1 MSWSIPSHRAET
13 MHFDEPQLEL
23 FSFFIF
29 YVSISLKI
37 LNTICLKLNILLMS
51 DIYLSYVGC
60 FFLLEISYKKN
71 MFRKR
76 LNKLL
81 NPNFAKKILMK
92 EGFYIQGV
100 PKKKTSP

>member
-1 MSWSIPSHRAET
+1 MSWSIPSRRAET

-51 DIYLSYVGC
+51 DMYLFILC
-60 FFLLEISYKKN
+60 WLFFPT
-71 MFRKR
+71 R
-76 LNKLL
+76 NKLQ
-81 NPNFAKKILMK
+81 K
-92 EGFYIQGV
+92 EHV
-100 PKKKTSP
+100 